1 MPNIKDYCNKQLE
14 EKKASLDAINKRTA
28 EINART
34 EELEKINERA
44 CDEKELKATAEE
56 IDKLKAELAE
66 KMAKK
71 AGLDA
76 EIKELEQMIAD
87 ADKPAD
93 NQDEQ
98 PKRNQFLNFET
109 RGGQNKMTQE
119 QLEMREKQ
127 AKEFA
132 ERGTFKKETA
142 ETRAILVSSGD
153 IATPTGVAGDIR
165 PNFEHVPSIV
175 DEVDILDLEGMGAY
189 KIPYEVSISEA
200 DVTAEGAAYNSS
212 DPVYDYVT
220 LTPSTVTVMSQV
232 SKQVKKQTPVNYQTK
247 VEDSAYKALRKK
259 AAAVIT
265 NAIAT
270 SDLSKTVNISVV
282 DGKGAIDDKTLR
294 NIALNYGSADAVM
307 GDAVLQLT
315 QADLVAFG
323 DVRSDTTLQAVY
335 DIKPN
340 PANPNTGTISDGGL
354 TIRYILNSNL
364 TPISGTAQPAVGG
377 DAIVGMIYGQARCCA
392 LGLFSGY
399 EVLVS
404 EDFAFD
410 KGMLTIRGDV
420 EMDAKVQVL
429 NGFNVVTLPAATE

>member
-1 MPNIKDYCNKQLE
+1 MKIKEFLANSLAAKNE
-14 EKKASLDAINKRTA
+14 RKAALVARFDAINKRNAELA
-28 EINART
+28 EIN
-34 EELEKINERA
+34 ERS
-44 CDEKELKATAEE
+44 CDEKELKAASDEL
-56 IDKLKAELAE
+56 DKLKAELVEKQAE
-66 KMAKK
+66 L
-71 AGLDA
+71 AGLEA

-87 ADKPAD
+87 ADKPAED
-93 NQDEQ
+93 NPANDGQ
-98 PKRNQFLNFET
+98 PQRKQFLNFEK
-109 RGGQNKMTQE
+109 RGLNNMTIE
-119 QLEMREKQ
+119 EREKM

-132 ERGTFKKETA
+132 ERGTFKKGTA

-153 IATPTGVAGDIR
+153 LATPTPVAGDIR

-175 DEVDILDLEGMGAY
+175 DEVDVLDLEGMGAY
-189 KIPYEVSISEA
+189 KIPYEIAISEA

-212 DPVYDYVT
+212 DPQYDYVT
-220 LTPSTVTVMSQV
+220 LTPSTVTVMSQI

-247 VEDSAYKALRKK
+247 VEDSAYKALKKK
-259 AAAVIT
+259 AAAIIT
-265 NAIAT
+265 NAIIT
-270 SDLSKTVNISVV
+270 SDLSKTINIDVVN
-282 DGKGAIDDKTLR
+282 GAGAITDKTLR

-335 DIKPN
+335 EITPN

-354 TIRYILNSNL
+354 TVRYILNSNL
-364 TPISGTAQPAVGG
+364 TPISGTAQTTTAK
-377 DAIVGMIYGQARCCA
+377 AGMIYGQARCCA

-429 NGFNVVTLPAATE
+429 NGFNVVTLPATE

>member
-1 MPNIKDYCNKQLE
+1 MKIKEFLANSLAAKNE
-14 EKKASLDAINKRTA
+14 RKAALVARLDAINKRNA
-28 EINART
+28 ELG
-34 EELEKINERA
+34 EINERS
-44 CDEKELKATAEE
+44 CDEKELKAAGEE
-56 IDKLKAELAE
+56 LDKLKAELVEKQAE
-66 KMAKK
+66 L
-71 AGLDA
+71 AGLEA

-87 ADKPAD
+87 ADKPAED
-93 NQDEQ
+93 NPANEGQ
-98 PKRNQFLNFET
+98 PQRNQFLNFEK
-109 RGGQNKMTQE
+109 RGLNNMTKEELEKM
-119 QLEMREKQ
+119 

-132 ERGTFKKETA
+132 ERGTFKKGTA

-153 IATPTGVAGDIR
+153 LATPTPVAGDIR

-175 DEVDILDLEGMGAY
+175 DEVDVLDLEGMGAY

-220 LTPSTVTVMSQV
+220 LTPSTVTVMSQI

-247 VEDSAYKALRKK
+247 VEDSAYKALKKK
-259 AAAVIT
+259 AAAIIT
-265 NAIAT
+265 NAIIT
-270 SDLSKTVNISVV
+270 SDLSKTVNIDVV
-282 DGKGAIDDKTLR
+282 NGAGAITDKTLR

-335 DIKPN
+335 EITPN
-340 PANPNTGTISDGGL
+340 PTNPNTGTISDGGL
-354 TIRYILNSNL
+354 TVRYILNSNL
-364 TPISGTAQPAVGG
+364 TPISGTAQG
-377 DAIVGMIYGQARCCA
+377 DTAKAGMIYGQARCCA

-429 NGFNVVTLPAATE
+429 NGFNVVTLPATE

>member
-1 MPNIKDYCNKQLE
+1 MNIKEYLADNL
-14 EKKASLDAINKRTA
+14 KAKNERKAVLIAGVDAINKRT
-28 EINART
+28 T
-34 EELEKINERA
+34 ELGEINERS
-44 CDEKELKATAEE
+44 CDEKELKAAGEE
-56 IDKLKAELAE
+56 LDKLKAELVEKQAE
-66 KMAKK
+66 L
-71 AGLDA
+71 AGLEA

-87 ADKPAD
+87 ADKPAED
-93 NQDEQ
+93 DPANEGQ
-98 PKRNQFLNFET
+98 PQRKQFLNFEK
-109 RGGQNKMTQE
+109 RGANNMTIE
-119 QLEMREKQ
+119 EREKM

-132 ERGTFKKETA
+132 ERGTFKKGTA

-153 IATPTGVAGDIR
+153 LATPTPVAGDIR

-175 DEVDILDLEGMGAY
+175 DEVDVLDLEGMGAY
-189 KIPYEVSISEA
+189 KIPYEISISEA

-220 LTPSTVTVMSQV
+220 LTPSTVTVMSQI

-247 VEDSAYKALRKK
+247 VEDSAYKALKKK
-259 AAAVIT
+259 AAAIIT
-265 NAIAT
+265 NAIVT
-270 SDLSKTVNISVV
+270 SDLSKTVNIEVV
-282 DGKGAIDDKTLR
+282 NGAGAITDKTLR

-335 DIKPN
+335 EITPN

-354 TIRYILNSNL
+354 TVRYILNSNL
-364 TPISGTAQPAVGG
+364 TPISGTAQTTTAK
-377 DAIVGMIYGQARCCA
+377 AGMIYGQARCCA

-420 EMDAKVQVL
+420 EMDAQVQVL
-429 NGFNVVTLPAATE
+429 NGFNVVTLPATE

>member
-1 MPNIKDYCNKQLE
+1 MNIKEYLNSN
-14 EKKASLDAINKRTA
+14 KKAKIERHAALKARLDAINKRNAELA
-28 EINART
+28 EIN
-34 EELEKINERA
+34 ERS
-44 CDEKELKATAEE
+44 CDEKELKAAGEE
-56 IDKLKAELAE
+56 LDKLKAELVEKQAE
-66 KMAKK
+66 L
-71 AGLDA
+71 AGLEA

-87 ADKPAD
+87 ADKPAED
-93 NQDEQ
+93 NPANEGQ
-98 PKRNQFLNFET
+98 PQRKQFLNFEK
-109 RGGQNKMTQE
+109 RGANNMTIE
-119 QLEMREKQ
+119 EREKM

-132 ERGTFKKETA
+132 ERGTFKKGTA

-153 IATPTGVAGDIR
+153 LATPTPVAGDIR

-175 DEVDILDLEGMGAY
+175 DEVDVLDLEGMGAY

-220 LTPSTVTVMSQV
+220 LTPSTVTVMSQI

-247 VEDSAYKALRKK
+247 VEDSAYKALKKK
-259 AAAVIT
+259 AAAIIT
-265 NAIAT
+265 NAIVT
-270 SDLSKTVNISVV
+270 SDLSKTVNIEVV
-282 DGKGAIDDKTLR
+282 NGAGAITDKTLR

-335 DIKPN
+335 EITPN

-354 TIRYILNSNL
+354 TVRYILNSNL
-364 TPISGTAQPAVGG
+364 TPISGTAQGAT
-377 DAIVGMIYGQARCCA
+377 AKAGMIYGQARCCA

-429 NGFNVVTLPAATE
+429 NGFNVVTLPATE

>member
-1 MPNIKDYCNKQLE
+1 MNIKEFLANNLASKNE
-14 EKKASLDAINKRTA
+14 RKAALVARVDAINKRNAELA
-28 EINART
+28 EIN
-34 EELEKINERA
+34 ERS
-44 CDEKELKATAEE
+44 CDEKELKAAGEE
-56 IDKLKAELAE
+56 LDKLKAELVEKQAE
-66 KMAKK
+66 L
-71 AGLDA
+71 AGLEA

-87 ADKPAD
+87 ADKPAED
-93 NQDEQ
+93 NPANEGQ
-98 PKRNQFLNFET
+98 PQRKQFLNFEK
-109 RGGQNKMTQE
+109 RGANNMTIE
-119 QLEMREKQ
+119 EREKM

-132 ERGTFKKETA
+132 ERGTFKKGTA

-175 DEVDILDLEGMGAY
+175 DEVDVLDLEGMGSY
-189 KIPYEVSISEA
+189 KIPYEISISEA
-200 DVTAEGAAYNSS
+200 DETAEGASYNES
-212 DPVYDYVT
+212 DPQYDYVT
-220 LTPSTVTVMSQV
+220 LTADTVTVLSQI

-247 VEDSAYKALRKK
+247 VEDSAYKALKKK
-259 AAAVIT
+259 AAAIIT
-265 NAIAT
+265 NEIAT
-270 SDLSKTVNISVV
+270 STLSKTVNIDVV
-282 DGKGAIDDKTLR
+282 GGKGAITDKTLR

-307 GDAVLQLT
+307 GDAVLMLT

-335 DIKPN
+335 EITPN
-340 PANPNTGTISDGGL
+340 AANPNTGTISDGGL
-354 TIRYILNSNL
+354 TVRYILNSNL
-364 TPISGTAQPAVGG
+364 TAISGTTQPASGS
-377 DAIVGMIYGQARCCA
+377 DAIVGMIYGQPRCCA

>member
-1 MPNIKDYCNKQLE
+1 MNIKEFLNNNLTAKNERKASLV
-14 EKKASLDAINKRTA
+14 ASLDAINKRKD
-28 EINART
+28 
-34 EELEKINERA
+34 ELREINERS

-56 IDKLKAELAE
+56 LDKLKSELVEKQAELA
-66 KMAKK
+66 
-71 AGLDA
+71 GLEA

-87 ADKPAD
+87 ADKPAEE
-93 NQDEQ
+93 QEKQ
-98 PKRNQFLNFET
+98 PKRNQFLNFEK
-109 RGGQNKMTQE
+109 RGGQNTMTIEERE
-119 QLEMREKQ
+119 QM

-132 ERGTFKKETA
+132 ERGTFKKGTA

-153 IATPTGVAGDIR
+153 LATPTPVAGDIR

-175 DEVDILDLEGMGAY
+175 DEVDVLDLEGMGAY

-200 DVTAEGAAYNSS
+200 DVTAEGAAYNLS

-220 LTPSTVTVMSQV
+220 LTPSTVTVMSQI
-232 SKQVKKQTPVNYQTK
+232 SKQVKRQTPVNYQTK

-259 AAAVIT
+259 AAAIIT

-270 SDLSKTVNISVV
+270 SDLSKIVNIDLDSNN
-282 DGKGAIDDKTLR
+282 KGLIDDKTLR

-307 GDAVLQLT
+307 GDAVLMLT
-315 QADLVAFG
+315 QEDLVAFG

-354 TIRYILNSNL
+354 TIRYILNSYL
-364 TPISGTAQPAVGG
+364 TPINGVAQTTSAQ
-377 DAIVGMIYGQARCCA
+377 VGMIYGQPKCLA

-410 KGMLTIRGDV
+410 KGMLTIRGDA

-429 NGFNVVTLPAATE
+429 NGFNVVVLPATE

>member
-1 MPNIKDYCNKQLE
+1 MIKDFL
-14 EKKASLDAINKRTA
+14 KKNLDAKNERKAALLAGVYAINKRLA
-28 EINART
+28 ELN
-34 EELEKINERA
+34 EINERS
-44 CDEKELKATAEE
+44 CDEKELKAASEDL
-56 IDKLKAELAE
+56 DKLKAELVEKQAE
-66 KMAKK
+66 L
-71 AGLDA
+71 AGLEA

-93 NQDEQ
+93 DPANEEQ
-98 PKRNQFLNFET
+98 PQRKQFLNFEK
-109 RGGQNKMTQE
+109 RGGQNKMTKDE
-119 QLEMREKQ
+119 LEKM

-132 ERGTFKKETA
+132 ERGTFKKGTA

-153 IATPTGVAGDIR
+153 LATPTPVAGDIR

-175 DEVDILDLEGMGAY
+175 DEVDVLDLEGMGAY

-212 DPVYDYVT
+212 DPVYNYVT
-220 LTPSTVTVMSQV
+220 LAPSTVTVMSQI

-247 VEDSAYKALRKK
+247 VEDSAYKALKKK
-259 AAAVIT
+259 AAAIIT
-265 NAIAT
+265 NEIAT
-270 SDLSKTVNISVV
+270 SDLSKVLNIDVQN
-282 DGKGAIDDKTLR
+282 GKGSIDDKTLR

-307 GDAVLQLT
+307 GDAVLMLT

-323 DVRSDTTLQAVY
+323 DVRSDTTLQPVY

-354 TIRYILNSNL
+354 TVRYILNSNL
-364 TPISGTAQPAVGG
+364 TAISGTAQPAQGG
-377 DAIVGMIYGQARCCA
+377 DAIVGMIYGQPRCCA

-429 NGFNVVTLPAATE
+429 NGFNVVVLPAASE

>member
-1 MPNIKDYCNKQLE
+1 MIKDYLKKDLSAKQERQKALLE
-14 EKKASLDAINKRTA
+14 SLDGIKKRTA
-28 EINART
+28 ELD
-34 EELEKINERA
+34 EINERA

-56 IDKLKAELAE
+56 LDKLKGELVEKQAELA
-66 KMAKK
+66 
-71 AGLDA
+71 GLEA
-76 EIKELEQMIAD
+76 EIKELEQLIAD

-93 NQDEQ
+93 DQGDNPQR
-98 PKRNQFLNFET
+98 KQFLNFEK
-109 RGGQNKMTQE
+109 RGGQQTMTIEERE
-119 QLEMREKQ
+119 QM

-132 ERGTFKKETA
+132 EKGTFKKGAA

-153 IATPTGVAGDIR
+153 LATPTPVAGDIR

-175 DEVDILDLEGMGAY
+175 DEVDVLDLEGSGAY
-189 KIPYEVSISEA
+189 KIPYEKSIGTA
-200 DVTAEGAAYNSS
+200 DVTNEGAAYNSS
-212 DPVYDYVT
+212 DPEYDYVT
-220 LTPSTVTVMSQV
+220 LTPATVTIMSQI

-259 AAAVIT
+259 AAAIIT
-265 NAIAT
+265 NEIAT
-270 SDLSKTVNISVV
+270 STLSKTLNIGVA
-282 DGKGAIDDKTLR
+282 DGKGVIDDKTLR
-294 NIALNYGSADAVM
+294 NIALNYGSADAVI

-354 TIRYILNSNL
+354 TVRYILNSNL
-364 TPISGTAQPAVGG
+364 TAISGTSQTTTAK
-377 DAIVGMIYGQARCCA
+377 VGMIYGQPKCCA

-410 KGMLTIRGDV
+410 KGMLTIRGDA
-420 EMDAKVQVL
+420 ELDAKVQVL
-429 NGFNVVTLPAATE
+429 NGFIVVKLPATE

>member
-1 MPNIKDYCNKQLE
+1 MNIKEFLANNLASKNE
-14 EKKASLDAINKRTA
+14 RKAALVARVDAINKRNAELA
-28 EINART
+28 EIN
-34 EELEKINERA
+34 ERS
-44 CDEKELKATAEE
+44 CDEKELKAAGEE
-56 IDKLKAELAE
+56 LDKLKAELVEKQAE
-66 KMAKK
+66 L
-71 AGLDA
+71 AGLEA

-87 ADKPAD
+87 ADKPAED
-93 NQDEQ
+93 NPANEEQ
-98 PKRNQFLNFET
+98 PQRKQFLNFEK
-109 RGGQNKMTQE
+109 RGANNMTIE
-119 QLEMREKQ
+119 EREKM

-132 ERGTFKKETA
+132 ERGTFKKGTA

-153 IATPTGVAGDIR
+153 LATPTPVAGDIR

-175 DEVDILDLEGMGAY
+175 DEVDVLDLEGMGAY

-220 LTPSTVTVMSQV
+220 LTPSTVTVMSQI

-247 VEDSAYKALRKK
+247 VEDSAYKALKKK
-259 AAAVIT
+259 AAAIIT
-265 NAIAT
+265 NAIVT
-270 SDLSKTVNISVV
+270 SDLSKTVNIEVV
-282 DGKGAIDDKTLR
+282 NGAGAITDKTLR

-335 DIKPN
+335 EITPN

-354 TIRYILNSNL
+354 TVRYILNSNL
-364 TPISGTAQPAVGG
+364 TPISGTAQSSTAK
-377 DAIVGMIYGQARCCA
+377 AGMIYGQARCCA

-429 NGFNVVTLPAATE
+429 NGFNVVTLPATE

>member
-1 MPNIKDYCNKQLE
+1 MKIKEFLANSLAAKNE
-14 EKKASLDAINKRTA
+14 RKAALVARLDAINKRNA
-28 EINART
+28 ELG
-34 EELEKINERA
+34 EINERS
-44 CDEKELKATAEE
+44 CDEKELKAAGEE
-56 IDKLKAELAE
+56 LDKLKAELVEKQAE
-66 KMAKK
+66 L
-71 AGLDA
+71 AGLEA

-87 ADKPAD
+87 ADKPAED
-93 NQDEQ
+93 NPANEGQ
-98 PKRNQFLNFET
+98 PQRNQFLNFEK
-109 RGGQNKMTQE
+109 RGLNNMTKEELEKM
-119 QLEMREKQ
+119 

-132 ERGTFKKETA
+132 ERGTFKKGTA

-153 IATPTGVAGDIR
+153 LATPTPVAGDIR

-175 DEVDILDLEGMGAY
+175 DEVDVLDLEGMGAY

-220 LTPSTVTVMSQV
+220 LTPSTVTVMSQI

-247 VEDSAYKALRKK
+247 VEDSAYKALKKK
-259 AAAVIT
+259 AAAIIT
-265 NAIAT
+265 NAIIT
-270 SDLSKTVNISVV
+270 SDLSKTVNIDVV
-282 DGKGAIDDKTLR
+282 NGAGAITDKTLR

-335 DIKPN
+335 EITPN

-354 TIRYILNSNL
+354 TVRYILNSNL
-364 TPISGTAQPAVGG
+364 TPISGTAQG
-377 DAIVGMIYGQARCCA
+377 DTAKAGMIYGQARCCA

-429 NGFNVVTLPAATE
+429 NGFNVVTLPATE

>member
-1 MPNIKDYCNKQLE
+1 MNIKEYLANEL
-14 EKKASLDAINKRTA
+14 KAKNERKAALIAGVDAINKRNA
-28 EINART
+28 ELG
-34 EELEKINERA
+34 EINERS
-44 CDEKELKATAEE
+44 CDEKELKAAGEE
-56 IDKLKAELAE
+56 LDKLKAELVEKQAE
-66 KMAKK
+66 L
-71 AGLDA
+71 AGLEA
-76 EIKELEQMIAD
+76 EIKELEKMIAD
-87 ADKPAD
+87 ADKPAED
-93 NQDEQ
+93 NPANEGQ
-98 PKRNQFLNFET
+98 PQRKQFLNFEK
-109 RGGQNKMTQE
+109 RGANNMTIE
-119 QLEMREKQ
+119 EREKM

-132 ERGTFKKETA
+132 ERGTFKKGTA
-142 ETRAILVSSGD
+142 ETRAILVSSGT
-153 IATPTGVAGDIR
+153 IATPTDVAGDIR

-175 DEVDILDLEGMGAY
+175 DEVDVLDLEGMGSY

-200 DVTAEGAAYNSS
+200 DVTNEGAAYNSS
-212 DPVYDYVT
+212 DPVYAYVT
-220 LTPSTVTVMSQV
+220 LTAATVTVMSQV

-247 VEDSAYKALRKK
+247 VEDSAYKALKKK
-259 AAAVIT
+259 AAAIIT

-270 SDLSKTVNISVV
+270 STLSKTVNVTV
-282 DGKGAIDDKTLR
+282 ANGVGVIDDKTLR

-315 QADLVAFG
+315 QEDLVAFG

-335 DIKPN
+335 EITPSA
-340 PANPNTGTISDGGL
+340 ANPNTGTIRDGGL
-354 TIRYILNSNL
+354 TVRYILNSNL
-364 TPISGTAQPAVGG
+364 TPISGTTQPAAGG
-377 DAIVGMIYGQARCCA
+377 DAIVGMIYGQPRCCA

>member
-1 MPNIKDYCNKQLE
+1 MNIKEYLANSLTAKNE
-14 EKKASLDAINKRTA
+14 RKAALVAGVDAINKRTA
-28 EINART
+28 EIA
-34 EELEKINERA
+34 EINERS
-44 CDEKELKATAEE
+44 CDEKELKAAAEE
-56 IDKLKAELAE
+56 LDKLKSELAE
-66 KMAKK
+66 KQAEL
-71 AGLDA
+71 AGLEA

-87 ADKPAD
+87 ADKPAED
-93 NQDEQ
+93 DPANEGQ
-98 PKRNQFLNFET
+98 PQRKQFLNFEK
-109 RGGQNKMTQE
+109 RGANNMTKEELEKM
-119 QLEMREKQ
+119 

-132 ERGTFKKETA
+132 ERGTFKKGTA

-153 IATPTGVAGDIR
+153 LATPTPVAGDIR

-175 DEVDILDLEGMGAY
+175 DEVDVLDLEGMGAY

-220 LTPSTVTVMSQV
+220 LTPSTVTVMSQI

-247 VEDSAYKALRKK
+247 VEDSAYKALKKK
-259 AAAVIT
+259 AAAIIT

-270 SDLSKTVNISVV
+270 SDLSKTVNITVTGGV
-282 DGKGAIDDKTLR
+282 GVIDDKTLR

-315 QADLVAFG
+315 QEDLVAFG

-335 DIKPN
+335 DIKPS
-340 PANPNTGTISDGGL
+340 ATNPNTGTISDGGL
-354 TIRYILNSNL
+354 TVRYILNSNL
-364 TPISGTAQPAVGG
+364 TPISGTAQTTTAK
-377 DAIVGMIYGQARCCA
+377 VGMIYGQPRCCA

-429 NGFNVVTLPAATE
+429 NGFNVVTLPATE

>member
-1 MPNIKDYCNKQLE
+1 MNIKEYLADNL
-14 EKKASLDAINKRTA
+14 KAKNERKAALIAGVAAINKRNA
-28 EINART
+28 ELG
-34 EELEKINERA
+34 EINERS
-44 CDEKELKATAEE
+44 CDEKELKAAGEE
-56 IDKLKAELAE
+56 LDKLKAELVEKQAE
-66 KMAKK
+66 L
-71 AGLDA
+71 AGLEA

-87 ADKPAD
+87 ADKPAED
-93 NQDEQ
+93 DPANEGQ
-98 PKRNQFLNFET
+98 PQRKQFLNFEK
-109 RGGQNKMTQE
+109 RGANNMTKE
-119 QLEMREKQ
+119 EREKL
-127 AKEFA
+127 AAEFA
-132 ERGTFKKETA
+132 ARGTFKKGTA

-153 IATPTGVAGDIR
+153 LATPTDVAGDIR

-175 DEVDILDLEGMGAY
+175 DEVDVLDLEGMGAY

-200 DVTAEGAAYNSS
+200 DVTNEGAAYNSS

-220 LTPSTVTVMSQV
+220 LTPSTVTVMSQI

-247 VEDSAYKALRKK
+247 VEDSAYKALKKK
-259 AAAVIT
+259 AAAIIT
-265 NAIAT
+265 NEIAT
-270 SDLSKTVNISVV
+270 SDLSKTINIAVNGGVGV
-282 DGKGAIDDKTLR
+282 IDDKTLR

-335 DIKPN
+335 EIKPN
-340 PANPNTGTISDGGL
+340 PANPNTGTISDGGF
-354 TIRYILNSNL
+354 TCRYILNSNL
-364 TPISGTAQPAVGG
+364 TPIANVAQPAVGQP
-377 DAIVGMIYGQARCCA
+377 AKVGMIYGQPRCCA

>member
-1 MPNIKDYCNKQLE
+1 MNIKEYLNSN
-14 EKKASLDAINKRTA
+14 KKAKIERHAALKARVDAINKRNAELA
-28 EINART
+28 EIN
-34 EELEKINERA
+34 ERS
-44 CDEKELKATAEE
+44 CDEKELKAAGEE
-56 IDKLKAELAE
+56 LDKLKAELVEKQAE
-66 KMAKK
+66 L
-71 AGLDA
+71 AGLEA

-87 ADKPAD
+87 ADKPAED
-93 NQDEQ
+93 DPANEGQ
-98 PKRNQFLNFET
+98 PQRKQFLNFEK
-109 RGGQNKMTQE
+109 RGANNMTKEELEKM
-119 QLEMREKQ
+119 

-132 ERGTFKKETA
+132 ERGAFKKGTA

-175 DEVDILDLEGMGAY
+175 DEVDVLDLEGMGSY

-220 LTPSTVTVMSQV
+220 LTAATVTVMSQV

-247 VEDSAYKALRKK
+247 VEDSAYKALKKK
-259 AAAVIT
+259 AAAIIT
-265 NAIAT
+265 NEIAT
-270 SDLSKTVNISVV
+270 SALSKTINIAVNAGVGV
-282 DGKGAIDDKTLR
+282 IDDETLR

-335 DIKPN
+335 EITPN
-340 PANPNTGTISDGGL
+340 AANPNTGTISDGGL
-354 TIRYILNSNL
+354 TVRYILNSNL
-364 TPISGTAQPAVGG
+364 TPIANVAQPAVGQP
-377 DAIVGMIYGQARCCA
+377 AKVGMIYGQPRCCA

-404 EDFAFD
+404 DDFAFD

>member
-1 MPNIKDYCNKQLE
+1 MAFLGTR
-14 EKKASLDAINKRTA
+14 LDEINKRTV
-28 EINART
+28 
-34 EELEKINERA
+34 ELGVINERS

-56 IDKLKAELAE
+56 LDKLKGELAE
-66 KMAKK
+66 KIAEKE
-71 AGLDA
+71 GLDA
-76 EIKELEQMIAD
+76 EIKELERLIAE
-87 ADKPAD
+87 ADKPAED
-93 NQDEQ
+93 NPANMDQ
-98 PKRNQFLNFET
+98 PQRKQFLNFES
-109 RGGQNKMTQE
+109 RGANKMNKE
-119 QLEMREKQ
+119 ELEKR

-132 ERGTFKKETA
+132 ERGTFKKGTA

-153 IATPTGVAGDIR
+153 LATPTEVAGDIR

-175 DEVDILDLEGMGAY
+175 DEVDVLDLEGMGAY

-200 DVTAEGAAYNSS
+200 DVTAEGDAYNES
-212 DPVYDYVT
+212 DPEYDYVT
-220 LTPSTVTVMSQV
+220 LTPSTVTVMSQI

-247 VEDSAYKALRKK
+247 VEDSAYKALKKK
-259 AAAVIT
+259 AAAIIT

-270 SDLSKTVNISVV
+270 SELSKVVNINVV
-282 DGKGAIDDKTLR
+282 SGAGAIDDKTLR

-307 GDAVLQLT
+307 GDAVLMLT

-335 DIKPN
+335 DIKPS
-340 PANPNTGTISDGGL
+340 ASNPNTGTISDGGL
-354 TIRYILNSNL
+354 TVRYILNSYL
-364 TPISGTAQPAVGG
+364 TPINGVTQPASGQP
-377 DAIVGMIYGQARCCA
+377 AKVGMIYGQPKCCA

-429 NGFNVVTLPAATE
+429 NGFNVVVLPAATE

>member
-1 MPNIKDYCNKQLE
+1 MIKDYLNKTLNANNE
-14 EKKASLDAINKRTA
+14 RKAALVAGVDALKKRMTELD
-28 EINART
+28 E
-34 EELEKINERA
+34 INERS
-44 CDEKELKATAEE
+44 CDEKELKAAGEE
-56 IDKLKAELAE
+56 LDKLKAELVEKQAE
-66 KMAKK
+66 L
-71 AGLDA
+71 AGLEA

-87 ADKPAD
+87 ADKPAED
-93 NQDEQ
+93 NPANEGQ
-98 PKRNQFLNFET
+98 PQRKQFLNFEK
-109 RGGQNKMTQE
+109 RGANNMNIE
-119 QLEMREKQ
+119 EREKM

-132 ERGTFKKETA
+132 ERGTFKKGTA

-175 DEVDILDLEGMGAY
+175 DEVDVLDLEGMGSY
-189 KIPYEVSISEA
+189 KIPYEISISEA
-200 DVTAEGAAYNSS
+200 DETTEGESYNES
-212 DPVYDYVT
+212 DPEYDYVT
-220 LTPSTVTVMSQV
+220 LTADTVTVLSQI

-247 VEDSAYKALRKK
+247 VEDSAYKALKKK
-259 AAAVIT
+259 AAAIIT
-265 NAIAT
+265 NEIAT
-270 SDLSKTVNISVV
+270 SSLSKVVNIDVV
-282 DGKGAIDDKTLR
+282 SGAGAITDKTLR

-307 GDAVLQLT
+307 GDAVLMLT

-335 DIKPN
+335 EITPN
-340 PANPNTGTISDGGL
+340 AANPNTGTISDGGL
-354 TIRYILNSNL
+354 TVRYILNSYL
-364 TPISGTAQPAVGG
+364 TPISGKAQGSTAV
-377 DAIVGMIYGQARCCA
+377 VGMIYGQPRCCA

-429 NGFNVVTLPAATE
+429 NGFNVVTLPATE

>member
-1 MPNIKDYCNKQLE
+1 M
-14 EKKASLDAINKRTA
+14 
-28 EINART
+28 
-34 EELEKINERA
+34 EELTKMV
-44 CDEKELKATAEE
+44 KYAEE
-56 IDKLKAELAE
+56 FGEPSMKRLNEMDIKEIFNFMDNFLLDQDISLHVDKDFLQSASTHYDVRYTKN
-66 KMAKK
+66 
-71 AGLDA
+71 
-76 EIKELEQMIAD
+76 KELEQMIAD
-87 ADKPAD
+87 ADKPAED
-93 NQDEQ
+93 NPANEGQ
-98 PKRNQFLNFET
+98 PQRKQFLNFEN
-109 RGGQNKMTQE
+109 RGANNMTKE
-119 QLEMREKQ
+119 EREKL
-127 AKEFA
+127 AAEFA
-132 ERGTFKKETA
+132 ARGTFKKGTA
-142 ETRAILVSSGD
+142 ETRAILVSSCD
-153 IATPTGVAGDIR
+153 LATPTPVAGDIR

-175 DEVDILDLEGMGAY
+175 DEVDVLDLEGMGAY

-220 LTPSTVTVMSQV
+220 LTPSTVTVMSQI

-247 VEDSAYKALRKK
+247 VEDSAYKALKKK
-259 AAAVIT
+259 AAAIIT

-270 SDLSKTVNISVV
+270 SDLSKTVNIDVV
-282 DGKGAIDDKTLR
+282 AGKGAIDDKTLR

-335 DIKPN
+335 EITPN

-354 TIRYILNSNL
+354 TVRYILNSNL
-364 TPISGTAQPAVGG
+364 TAISGTAQSSTAK
-377 DAIVGMIYGQARCCA
+377 AGMIYGQARCCA

-429 NGFNVVTLPAATE
+429 NGFNVVTLPATE

>member
-1 MPNIKDYCNKQLE
+1 MNIKEYLANEL
-14 EKKASLDAINKRTA
+14 KAKNERKAALIAGVDAINKRNA
-28 EINART
+28 ELG
-34 EELEKINERA
+34 EINERS
-44 CDEKELKATAEE
+44 CDEKELKAAGEE
-56 IDKLKAELAE
+56 LDKLKAELVEKQAE
-66 KMAKK
+66 L
-71 AGLDA
+71 AGLEA
-76 EIKELEQMIAD
+76 EIKELEKMIAD
-87 ADKPAD
+87 ADKPAED
-93 NQDEQ
+93 NPANEGQ
-98 PKRNQFLNFET
+98 PQRKQFLNFEK
-109 RGGQNKMTQE
+109 RGANKMTIE
-119 QLEMREKQ
+119 EREKM

-132 ERGTFKKETA
+132 ERGTFKKGTA
-142 ETRAILVSSGD
+142 ETRAILVSSGT
-153 IATPTGVAGDIR
+153 IATPTDVAGDIR

-175 DEVDILDLEGMGAY
+175 DEVDVLDLEGMGSY

-212 DPVYDYVT
+212 DPVYAYVT
-220 LTPSTVTVMSQV
+220 LTAATVTVMSQV

-247 VEDSAYKALRKK
+247 VEDSAYKALKKK
-259 AAAVIT
+259 AAAIIT

-270 SDLSKTVNISVV
+270 STLSKTVNIGVANGV
-282 DGKGAIDDKTLR
+282 GVIDDKTLR

-335 DIKPN
+335 DIKPS
-340 PANPNTGTISDGGL
+340 ATNPNTGTISDGGL
-354 TIRYILNSNL
+354 TVRYILNSNL
-364 TPISGTAQPAVGG
+364 TAISGTTQPAAGG
-377 DAIVGMIYGQARCCA
+377 DAIVGMIYGQPRCCA

>member
-1 MPNIKDYCNKQLE
+1 MNIKEYLADNL
-14 EKKASLDAINKRTA
+14 KAKNERKAALIARVDAIKKRNA
-28 EINART
+28 ELG
-34 EELEKINERA
+34 EINERS
-44 CDEKELKATAEE
+44 CDEKELKAAGEE
-56 IDKLKAELAE
+56 LDKLKAELAE
-66 KMAKK
+66 KQAEM
-71 AGLDA
+71 AGLEA
-76 EIKELEQMIAD
+76 EIKELEQMLAD
-87 ADKPAD
+87 ADKPAED
-93 NQDEQ
+93 DPANEGQ
-98 PKRNQFLNFET
+98 PQRKQFLNFEK
-109 RGGQNKMTQE
+109 RGANNMTIE
-119 QLEMREKQ
+119 EREKM

-132 ERGTFKKETA
+132 ERGTFKRGTA

-175 DEVDILDLEGMGAY
+175 DEVDVLDLEGMGSY
-189 KIPYEVSISEA
+189 KIPYEISISEA

-220 LTPSTVTVMSQV
+220 LTAETVTVMSQV

-247 VEDSAYKALRKK
+247 VEDSAYKALKKK
-259 AAAVIT
+259 AAAIIT
-265 NAIAT
+265 NEIAT
-270 SDLSKTVNISVV
+270 SELSKTINITVNAGVGV
-282 DGKGAIDDKTLR
+282 IDDQTLR

-307 GDAVLQLT
+307 GDAVLMLT

-335 DIKPN
+335 DIKPS
-340 PANPNTGTISDGGL
+340 ATNPNTGTISDGGL
-354 TIRYILNSNL
+354 TVRYILNSNL
-364 TPISGTAQPAVGG
+364 TAISGTTQPAAGE
-377 DAIVGMIYGQARCCA
+377 DAIVGMIYGQPRCCA

>member
-1 MPNIKDYCNKQLE
+1 MIKDYLNKTLNANNE
-14 EKKASLDAINKRTA
+14 RKAALLAGVDALKKRMTELD
-28 EINART
+28 E
-34 EELEKINERA
+34 INERS
-44 CDEKELKATAEE
+44 CDEKELKAAGEE
-56 IDKLKAELAE
+56 LDKLKAELVEKQAE
-66 KMAKK
+66 L
-71 AGLDA
+71 AGLEA

-87 ADKPAD
+87 ADKPAED
-93 NQDEQ
+93 NPANEGQ
-98 PKRNQFLNFET
+98 PQRKQFLNFEK
-109 RGGQNKMTQE
+109 RGGANNMTIE
-119 QLEMREKQ
+119 EREKM

-132 ERGTFKKETA
+132 ERGTFKKGTA

-153 IATPTGVAGDIR
+153 LATPTPVAGDIR

-175 DEVDILDLEGMGAY
+175 DEVDVLDLEGMGAY

-200 DVTAEGAAYNSS
+200 AVTAEGAAYNSS

-220 LTPSTVTVMSQV
+220 LTPSTVTVMSQI

-247 VEDSAYKALRKK
+247 VEDSAYKALKKK
-259 AAAVIT
+259 AAAIIT

-270 SDLSKTVNISVV
+270 SDLSKVVNIDVV
-282 DGKGAIDDKTLR
+282 SGAGAINDKTLR

-335 DIKPN
+335 EITPN
-340 PANPNTGTISDGGL
+340 AANPNTGTISDGGL
-354 TIRYILNSNL
+354 TVRYILNSNL
-364 TPISGTAQPAVGG
+364 TPISGTAQGSTAV
-377 DAIVGMIYGQARCCA
+377 VGMIYGQPRCCA

-429 NGFNVVTLPAATE
+429 NGFNVVTLPATE

>member
-1 MPNIKDYCNKQLE
+1 MNIKEYLNSN
-14 EKKASLDAINKRTA
+14 KKAKIERHAALKARLDAINKRNAELA
-28 EINART
+28 EIN
-34 EELEKINERA
+34 ERS
-44 CDEKELKATAEE
+44 CDEKELKAAGEE
-56 IDKLKAELAE
+56 LDKLKAELVEKQAE
-66 KMAKK
+66 L
-71 AGLDA
+71 AGLEA

-87 ADKPAD
+87 ADKPAED
-93 NQDEQ
+93 NPANEGQ
-98 PKRNQFLNFET
+98 PQRKQFLNFEK
-109 RGGQNKMTQE
+109 RGANKMTIE
-119 QLEMREKQ
+119 EREKM

-132 ERGTFKKETA
+132 ERGTFKKGTA
-142 ETRAILVSSGD
+142 ETRAILVSSGT
-153 IATPTGVAGDIR
+153 IATPTEVAGDIR

-175 DEVDILDLEGMGAY
+175 DEVDVLDLEGMGSY

-212 DPVYDYVT
+212 DPVYAYVT
-220 LTPSTVTVMSQV
+220 LTAATVTVMSQV

-247 VEDSAYKALRKK
+247 VEDSAYKALKKK
-259 AAAVIT
+259 AAAIIT

-270 SDLSKTVNISVV
+270 STLSKTVNIGVANGV
-282 DGKGAIDDKTLR
+282 GVIDDKTLR

-323 DVRSDTTLQAVY
+323 DVRSDTTLQSVY
-335 DIKPN
+335 DIKPS
-340 PANPNTGTISDGGL
+340 ATNPNTGTISDGGL
-354 TIRYILNSNL
+354 TVRYILNSNL
-364 TPISGTAQPAVGG
+364 TAISGTTQPAAGG
-377 DAIVGMIYGQARCCA
+377 DAIVGMIYGQPRCCA

>member
-1 MPNIKDYCNKQLE
+1 MKIKDFLANSLAAKNE
-14 EKKASLDAINKRTA
+14 RKAAVVARLDAINKRNA
-28 EINART
+28 ELG
-34 EELEKINERA
+34 EINERS
-44 CDEKELKATAEE
+44 CDEKELKAAGEE
-56 IDKLKAELAE
+56 LDKLKAELVEKQAE
-66 KMAKK
+66 L
-71 AGLDA
+71 AGLEA

-87 ADKPAD
+87 ADKPAED
-93 NQDEQ
+93 NPANDEQ

-109 RGGQNKMTQE
+109 RGGQNKMTIE
-119 QLEMREKQ
+119 EREKM
-127 AKEFA
+127 AKDFA
-132 ERGTFKKETA
+132 ERGTFKKGTA

-153 IATPTGVAGDIR
+153 IATPTNVAGDIR

-175 DEVDILDLEGMGAY
+175 DMVDILDLEGSGSY
-189 KIPYEVSISEA
+189 KIPYEISISEA

-212 DPVYDYVT
+212 DPQYDYVT
-220 LTPSTVTVMSQV
+220 LTPSTVTVYSEI

-259 AAAVIT
+259 AAAIIT

-270 SDLSKTVNISVV
+270 SSLSKTVNISVAS
-282 DGKGAIDDKTLR
+282 GKGAIDDKTLR

-307 GDAVLQLT
+307 GDAVLMLT
-315 QADLVAFG
+315 QEDLVAFG

-335 DIKPN
+335 EITPDQ
-340 PANPNTGTISDGGL
+340 ANPNMGTIKDGGL
-354 TIRYILNSNL
+354 VVRYILNSNL
-364 TPISGTAQPAVGG
+364 TPINGTAQPASGE
-377 DAIVGMIYGQARCCA
+377 DAIVGMIYGQPKCCA

-404 EDFAFD
+404 EDFAFN
-410 KGMLTIRGDV
+410 KGMLAIRGDA

>member
-1 MPNIKDYCNKQLE
+1 MNIKEYLANNL
-14 EKKASLDAINKRTA
+14 KAKNERKAALIARVDAIKKRNA
-28 EINART
+28 ELG
-34 EELEKINERA
+34 EINERS
-44 CDEKELKATAEE
+44 CDEKELKAAGEE
-56 IDKLKAELAE
+56 LDKLKAELVEKQAE
-66 KMAKK
+66 L
-71 AGLDA
+71 AGLEA
-76 EIKELEQMIAD
+76 EIKELEDMIAN
-87 ADKPAD
+87 ADKPAED
-93 NQDEQ
+93 DPANEGQ
-98 PKRNQFLNFET
+98 PQRKQFLNFEK
-109 RGGQNKMTQE
+109 RGANNMTKE
-119 QLEMREKQ
+119 EREKL
-127 AKEFA
+127 AAEFA
-132 ERGTFKKETA
+132 VRGTFKKGTA

-153 IATPTGVAGDIR
+153 LATPTPVAGDIR

-175 DEVDILDLEGMGAY
+175 DEVDVLDLEGMGAY

-200 DVTAEGAAYNSS
+200 DITAEGAAYNSS

-220 LTPSTVTVMSQV
+220 LTPQTATVMSQI

-247 VEDSAYKALRKK
+247 VEDSAYKALKKK

-265 NAIAT
+265 NAIST
-270 SDLSKTVNISVV
+270 SDLSKTVNITVANGV
-282 DGKGAIDDKTLR
+282 GVIDDKTLR

-335 DIKPN
+335 EITPN
-340 PANPNTGTISDGGL
+340 AANPNTGTISDGGL
-354 TIRYILNSNL
+354 TVRYILNSNL
-364 TPISGTAQPAVGG
+364 TPIANVAQPAAGQP
-377 DAIVGMIYGQARCCA
+377 AKVGMIYGQPRCCA